1 MSKKESYTKITK
13 DLLEKIRNKYVQGI
27 DEDTGEKKY
36 LSIDA
41 LAIEHNIAKS
51 TLYRWSQKE
60 NWKTQQERFH
70 SEYLEKLDATR
81 QKELLQES
89 KQFDSNAL
97 RVAKF
102 LLNEV
107 GISLSLNSQA
117 RTQDP
122 QSPKLLTPQAVSQLS
137 NAALSAQKL
146 GKLALGESTENMK
159 LNAEI
164 SDTDAFRE
172 AMELLDSVAE
182 QRRQR
187 SDSPLH

>member
-1 MSKKESYTKITK
+1 MSKKTNYTKVTK
-13 DLLEKIRNKYVQGI
+13 EILEQIRNKFVQGI
-27 DEDTGEKKY
+27 DDGTGEKKY
-36 LSIDA
+36 QTLDSLSV
-41 LAIEHNIAKS
+41 EYNVAKS
-51 TLYRWSQKE
+51 TLYRWAQKE
-60 NWKTQQERFH
+60 SWKAQQERFH
-70 SEYLEKLDATR
+70 QEYLEKLDAQR
-81 QKELLQES
+81 QKELIHES

-107 GISLSLNSQA
+107 GISLSMNSQQ
-117 RTQDP
+117 RTKDP
-122 QSPKLLTPQAVSQLS
+122 QSKNLLTPQAVAQLS

-172 AMELLDSVAE
+172 AMELLDTVAE
-182 QRRQR
+182 QRRQT
-187 SDSPLH
+187 SDNALH

>member
-1 MSKKESYTKITK
+1 MSKKTQQNKITK
-13 DLLEKIRNKYVQGI
+13 DILEQIRNAYVQGI
-27 DEDTGEKKY
+27 DDGTGEKKY
-36 LSIDA
+36 KSLDA
-41 LAIEHNIAKS
+41 LSVEYKVAKS
-51 TLYRWSQKE
+51 SLYRWAQKE
-60 NWKTQQERFH
+60 SWKAQQERFH
-70 SEYLEKLDATR
+70 TEYLERLDAER
-81 QKELLQES
+81 QKELVHES

-102 LLNEV
+102 LLSEV

-117 RTQDP
+117 RTSDP
-122 QSPKLLTPQAVSQLS
+122 NSKHLLSPQAVAQLS

-172 AMELLDSVAE
+172 AMELLDTVAE
-182 QRRQR
+182 QRRQTG
-187 SDSPLH
+187 DNPLH

>member
-1 MSKKESYTKITK
+1 MSKKTAYAKATKEI
-13 DLLEKIRNKYVQGI
+13 LEQIRNKFVQGI
-27 DEDTGEKKY
+27 DDGTGEKKY
-36 LSIDA
+36 QTLDA
-41 LAIEHNIAKS
+41 LSVEYNIAKS
-51 TLYRWSQKE
+51 TLYRWAQKE
-60 NWKTQQERFH
+60 SWKAQQERFH
-70 SEYLEKLDATR
+70 QEYIEKLDAER
-81 QKELLQES
+81 QKELIHES

-107 GISLSLNSQA
+107 GISLSMNSQQ

-122 QSPKLLTPQAVSQLS
+122 QSTKLLTPQAVAQLS

-172 AMELLDSVAE
+172 AMELLDTVAE
-182 QRRQR
+182 QRRQT
-187 SDSPLH
+187 SDNPIH